1 MFLKNTGIIIRILRF
16 FDRFCFFDLFDRGKN
31 RSQNDHCQWRK
42 FDFERMGP
50 EMFWHFDY
58 GDRLAIDDTTA
69 PIFAVIGIKYFSI
82 TITGRAA

>member
-50 EMFWHFDY
+50 DFDY

-69 PIFAVIGIKYFSI
+69 PIFIIIRIKNFGIGIA
-82 TITGRAA
+82 RWAA